1 MLFNWK
7 RAATQAAKKTYD
19 YVIVGGGS
27 AGCVL
32 ANRLTECGSKSVLLL
47 EAGPSDVPIHNK
59 LGKMIN
65 WTIHMPSAMMY
76 NLNHDK
82 YNWFYHTVP
91 QPNVNNRKF
100 YWPRGRVLGG
110 SSSLN
115 AMVYVRGHAEDQN
128 RWARECGDETWNYD
142 HMLPY
147 FKRAQCFY
155 KGGDLYRGGDGPL
168 HVTEGSFEA
177 TPLFDAFIEAGVQAG
192 YPKSD
197 DLNGFQ
203 VRYKLI

>member
-7 RAATQAAKKTYD
+7 RAANLAAKKTYD

-32 ANRLTECGSKSVLLL
+32 ANRLTEDGSKSVLLL

-59 LGKMIN
+59 LGKLIN

-82 YNWFYHTVP
+82 YNWFYHTVA
-91 QPNVNNRKF
+91 QPEVNNRKF

-155 KGGDLYRGGDGPL
+155 KKR
-168 HVTEGSFEA
+168 VEKRKFE
-177 TPLFDAFIEAGVQAG
+177 TL
-192 YPKSD
+192 
-197 DLNGFQ
+197 
-203 VRYKLI
+203 